1 MDLQCQLFPIH
12 RNRCYDRR
20 GPQQASVVLA
30 PSGTWIKAL
39 AGGGYEDK
47 NGGTKLKTL
56 TKEKRYRA

>member
-1 MDLQCQLFPIH
+1 M
-12 RNRCYDRR
+12 R

-47 NGGTKLKTL
+47 NGGTKLKIL